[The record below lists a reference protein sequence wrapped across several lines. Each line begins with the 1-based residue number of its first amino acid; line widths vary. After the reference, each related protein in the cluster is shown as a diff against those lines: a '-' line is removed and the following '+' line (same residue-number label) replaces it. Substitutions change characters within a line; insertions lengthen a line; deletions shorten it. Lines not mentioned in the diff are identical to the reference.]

1 MDERD
6 ARSHERGSAITQ
18 GNPGGVI
25 LLGAVALAYGILA
38 LITVLLTYAVL
49 ARTSQV
55 EAPNLSAQQDGAEL
69 WVTFVESAFLA
80 ASGVGLARFRE
91 WARTLF
97 LALAVVHGAAFVY
110 DAWTLQLGGP
120 VPVVVLTS
128 LRDLLLYGG
137 GALLLTR
144 SRTVQLF
151 QREDWE

>member
-6 ARSHERGSAITQ
+6 ARSQERGGAITQ

-49 ARTSQV
+49 AGAAQA
-55 EAPNLSAQQDGAEL
+55 EAPSLSAQQARAEL

-97 LALAVVHGAAFVY
+97 LALAIVHGAAFAY
-110 DAWTLQLGGP
+110 DAWTLQLGGAIP
-120 VPVVVLTS
+120 AVVLSS
-128 LRDLLLYGG
+128 LRDALLYGG
-137 GALLLTR
+137 GAWFLTR

-151 QREDWE
+151 RREE